1 MKRVTVSGQLAL
13 VLLIV
18 ALVGAW
24 GWISNIIKLA
34 SMDFGGVTGMLV
46 LRQGLSREKAQE
58 QDKSRAARGGVV
70 VK

>member
-46 LRQGLSREKAQE
+46 LRAI
-58 QDKSRAARGGVV
+58 GVFV
-70 VK
+70 APLGAVLGFF

>member
-34 SMDFGGVTGMLV
+34 SMDFGGVTGMLM
-46 LRQGLSREKAQE
+46 LRAIGVFVAPL
-58 QDKSRAARGGVV
+58 GVV
-70 VK
+70 LGFL

>member
-24 GWISNIIKLA
+24 GWVSNIIKLA

-46 LRQGLSREKAQE
+46 LRAI
-58 QDKSRAARGGVV
+58 GVFV
-70 VK
+70 APLGAVLGFL

>member
-34 SMDFGGVTGMLV
+34 SMDFGVVTGMLV
-46 LRQGLSREKAQE
+46 LRAI
-58 QDKSRAARGGVV
+58 GVFV
-70 VK
+70 APLGAVLGFL

>member
-46 LRQGLSREKAQE
+46 LRAIGVFVAQLG
-58 QDKSRAARGGVV
+58 AVLGFL
-70 VK
+70 